1 MHGRTQASYGWWDK
15 RSSALLSAE
24 MDPGGAVGVRGHL
37 RPVPDHILS
46 ARRFGL
52 WPPPFPKLAYFRPLS
67 ALWSARNRSGVV
79 ELVGKQLN
87 ASFSAAICERQ
98 IVHSSPIPAIFR
110 QGRLR
115 RPGAQSLRAANAAHT
130 VNGPNARSVQFTFA
144 CVAMT
149 GEV

>member
-1 MHGRTQASYGWWDK
+1 M
-15 RSSALLSAE
+15 
-24 MDPGGAVGVRGHL
+24 
-37 RPVPDHILS
+37 
-46 ARRFGL
+46 
-52 WPPPFPKLAYFRPLS
+52 
-67 ALWSARNRSGVV
+67 V
-79 ELVGKQLN
+79 ELVGVQLI

-115 RPGAQSLRAANAAHT
+115 RPGAQPLRAANAAHT

-149 GEV
+149 GEVCNRGAAVFVSAVFSGAAKPAPWASTAVGHPLRLCAVRLGQARRACMAAAAAGATEGAAG